1 MITPHK
7 VDSSTSPEEN
17 VECQYANEP
26 LNLGFKALVLIDI
39 VSNITAPEIILSLA
53 DPSRAGLILPSENEE
68 DEELMMLLM
77 PMMINRG

>member
-1 MITPHK
+1 
-7 VDSSTSPEEN
+7 
-17 VECQYANEP
+17 
-26 LNLGFKALVLIDI
+26 
-39 VSNITAPEIILSLA
+39 PEIILRLA